1 MNIKQTL
8 ISLLSAVCLTNPA
21 VARIED
27 GTADLIKTL
36 DSNGVTIVIN
46 DASCDTNKAHGVYSF
61 VGMKRQMTLCPRGE
75 VTAKDHETVRH
86 ETAHAIQHCINMARG
101 TAITTPIDN
110 DRDSFLASVQSHL
123 SDEFIAWIVDTY
135 PEDHWYVEAEAFMMA
150 ELFTADELSEMF
162 LKACTM

>member
-21 VARIED
+21 IARVED
-27 GTADLIKTL
+27 GTADLLKTL

-46 DASCDTNKAHGVYSF
+46 DTSCDTNKAHGVYSF

-75 VTAKDHETVRH
+75 VTASDHETVRH

-101 TAITTPIDN
+101 TAVTTPIDD
-110 DRDSFLASVQSHL
+110 DRDSFLASVQPHL
-123 SDEFIAWIVDTY
+123 TDEFVAWIVETY

-150 ELFTADELSEMF
+150 ELLTADELSEMF

>member
-21 VARIED
+21 IARVED

-36 DSNGVTIVIN
+36 DSNGVTIVID
-46 DASCDTNKAHGVYSF
+46 DASCESNKAHGVYSF

-110 DRDSFLASVQSHL
+110 DRDSFLASVESHL
-123 SDEFIAWIVDTY
+123 TDEFVAWIVDTY
-135 PEDHWYVEAEAFMMA
+135 PEEHWYVEAEAFMMA
-150 ELFTADELSEMF
+150 HLFTAVELEEMF